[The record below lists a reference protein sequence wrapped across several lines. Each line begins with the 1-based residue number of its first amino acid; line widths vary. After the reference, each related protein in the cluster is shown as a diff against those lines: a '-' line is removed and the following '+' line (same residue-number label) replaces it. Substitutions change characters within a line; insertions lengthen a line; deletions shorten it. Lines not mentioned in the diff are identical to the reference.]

1 MSLQTILTIRAISDK
16 HREISTHM
24 LELSELLL
32 SAGRPAHAQ
41 ERKRIGNQHWA
52 EATCYEED
60 AQDME
65 DAWSDSLPAARH
77 VNDTMI
83 HRAGLSYIYTV
94 WDGAEWVMIDGLP
107 HYATEAEAQEA
118 ADSYVRSLYDPLA

>member
-1 MSLQTILTIRAISDK
+1 MSSLQTIINLRAIADK
-16 HREISTHM
+16 HREIGTHM
-24 LELSELLL
+24 LDLSEMLL
-32 SAGRPAHAQ
+32 SIGRPDRAQ
-41 ERKRIGNQHWA
+41 ERKRIGKQHWA

-83 HRAGLSYIYTV
+83 HRAGFSYIFTV
-94 WDGAEWVMIDGLP
+94 WDGAEWHMADGLP

-118 ADSYVRSLYDPLA
+118 ANEYVRSLA

>member
-1 MSLQTILTIRAISDK
+1 MSLQHIITLRAIADK

-24 LELSELLL
+24 LEMADMLASI
-32 SAGRPAHAQ
+32 GRPAAE
-41 ERKRIGNQHWA
+41 ERLRCGRQHWA
-52 EATCYEED
+52 EAVGYNEE

-65 DAWSDSLPAARH
+65 DAWAAAQPAALR

-83 HRAGLSYIYTV
+83 HRAGFSYIFTV
-94 WDGAEWVMIDGLP
+94 WDGAEWEMIDGLP

-118 ADSYVRSLYDPLA
+118 ANEYVRSLA